1 MGVDRQYE
9 MPRGEGPRLV
19 EHDPWKPGQRLP
31 SPAFVQYAAGVATLI
46 VAAVFL
52 WQTQRGRGSRWR

>member
-1 MGVDRQYE
+1 MVNRQYE

-31 SPAFVQYAAGVATLI
+31 SPAAVQYAAGVATLV
-46 VAAVFL
+46 VAAVVL
-52 WQTQRGRGSRWR
+52 WHSPKRGRSSWR